1 MCGDEAS
8 ARPGSQGDHDE
19 LALPLTFCHK
29 EHVAKGTS
37 KPLVTH
43 GDEGLFVTAA
53 EPGLS

>member
-1 MCGDEAS
+1 MCGDKAS

-19 LALPLTFCHK
+19 LALPLTSCHR
-29 EHVAKGTS
+29 EHVAKGRC

-53 EPGLS
+53 ESSLS